1 MTYIVIW
8 QKYFVERQKS
18 AQRCKK
24 IFSLDLKNREKTHIE
39 LALVLQ
45 YDEGSEL

>member
-18 AQRCKK
+18 AQCCKK
-24 IFSLDLKNREKTHIE
+24 IFFLDLKDREKTHIE